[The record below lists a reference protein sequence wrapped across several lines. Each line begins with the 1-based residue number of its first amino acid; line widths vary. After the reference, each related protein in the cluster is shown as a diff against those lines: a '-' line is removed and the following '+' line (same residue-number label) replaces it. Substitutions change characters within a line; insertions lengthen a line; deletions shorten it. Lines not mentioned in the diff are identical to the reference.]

1 MGRIARHLR
10 GGSDGNEQ
18 LVVIAGAALL
28 VALAVE
34 GATILHIRSLMTVH
48 VFVGVLLIPIVAL
61 KLAATGWRALRYY
74 RGDEEYVRRG
84 PPHPFMRVLVAP
96 VVALSTITL
105 LATGV
110 ALMAT
115 GETQGP
121 IVGLHKASFVVWL
134 PAMSI
139 HVLAHLRKLV
149 SRLPRPLPGLG
160 LRVAVVCA
168 VVVAGVGAAVLTLPA
183 ANHLQDR
190 VTAHV
195 GFDSH

>member
-1 MGRIARHLR
+1 MRRTARHFR

-34 GATILHIRSLMTVH
+34 GATILHIRSLLTVH

-84 PPHPFMRVLVAP
+84 PPHPVLRVLVAP

-139 HVLAHLRKLV
+139 HVLAHLGKLV
-149 SRLPRPLPGLG
+149 SKLPRPLPGLG
-160 LRVAVVCA
+160 VRIAAVCA

-183 ANHLQDR
+183 ADHLQDR
-190 VTAHV
+190 VTSHA
-195 GFDSH
+195 GFDGR

>member
-84 PPHPFMRVLVAP
+84 PPHPVLRVLVAP

-139 HVLAHLRKLV
+139 HVLAHLGKLV
-149 SRLPRPLPGLG
+149 SKLPRPLPGLG
-160 LRVAVVCA
+160 VRIAAVCA

-183 ANHLQDR
+183 ADHLQDR
-190 VTAHV
+190 VTSHA
-195 GFDSH
+195 GFDGR

>member
-96 VVALSTITL
+96 VVAL
-105 LATGV
+105 
-110 ALMAT
+110 MAT

>member
-1 MGRIARHLR
+1 MRRTARHLR

-34 GATILHIRSLMTVH
+34 GATLLHIRSLLTVH

-74 RGDEEYVRRG
+74 LGDEEYVRRG
-84 PPHPFMRVLVAP
+84 PPHLFMRVLVAP

-110 ALMAT
+110 GLMVSGRT
-115 GETQGP
+115 HGP
-121 IVGLHKASFVVWL
+121 IAGLHKASFVVWF

-139 HVLAHLRKLV
+139 HVLAHLGKLV
-149 SRLPRPLPGLG
+149 SKLPRPLPGLG
-160 LRVAVVCA
+160 LRIAAVCA

-183 ANHLQDR
+183 ADHLQDR
-190 VTAHV
+190 VTSHA
-195 GFDSH
+195 GFDGR